1 MITEAVLIGILLVCA
16 GLLVVFIKTQLKA
29 DNDFYYLNGR
39 SMRPLD
45 IMLAI
50 DRDKFDYRIGN
61 LTEPTRHLFRKW
73 LNRDMQFSPIFHLSV
88 AILLYFSMNAY
99 GHPGFQSIIIFL
111 LIAQVI
117 SLLAHWLSDMF
128 LLNSIK
134 KKKMEIPM
142 RFFNALVVI
151 KLVVPVLGLFV
162 GLATLILLWFRL
174 LNNQSIPWAA
184 LIFIMPVVLLSLV
197 FLFKK

>member
-1 MITEAVLIGILLVCA
+1 MITEVVLIGILLVCA

-61 LTEPTRHLFRKW
+61 LTEPTRELFRKW

-88 AILLYFSMNAY
+88 AILLYFSRNAY

-111 LIAQVI
+111 LVGQVI
-117 SLLAHWLSDMF
+117 SLLAHWLSDVF
-128 LLNSIK
+128 LLNSLK
-134 KKKMEIPM
+134 KKKMEISM

-151 KLVVPVLGLFV
+151 KLVVPVLGLFI

-184 LIFIMPVVLLSLV
+184 LIFILPVVLLSLV

>member
-88 AILLYFSMNAY
+88 AILLYFSRNAY

-111 LIAQVI
+111 LVAQVI

-128 LLNSIK
+128 LLNSLK

-162 GLATLILLWFRL
+162 GLATLILLWFRV